1 MKAKVK
7 EKLKMKKKLML
18 ILMMVVL
25 SVSVLA
31 GCGAKGEEVNT
42 VTGTFMEKKDFMFTV
57 QDERGHYFGFNFDVK
72 PENYEDFENG
82 DIVKVTY
89 TGTITEV
96 DPFEG
101 EILSIEKIK

>member
-1 MKAKVK
+1 
-7 EKLKMKKKLML
+7 MKKKLMVL
-18 ILMMVVL
+18 LMLVVL

-42 VTGTFMEKKDFMFTV
+42 VTGTFMEKRDFMFTV

>member
-1 MKAKVK
+1 
-7 EKLKMKKKLML
+7 MKKKLMVFFML
-18 ILMMVVL
+18 LVL
-25 SVSVLA
+25 SVSVFA
-31 GCGAKGEEVNT
+31 GCGSKSEEANT

-57 QDERGHYFGFNFDVK
+57 QDERGQYLGFNFDVK
-72 PENYEDFENG
+72 PENYGNFENG

-89 TGTITEV
+89 TGIITEV